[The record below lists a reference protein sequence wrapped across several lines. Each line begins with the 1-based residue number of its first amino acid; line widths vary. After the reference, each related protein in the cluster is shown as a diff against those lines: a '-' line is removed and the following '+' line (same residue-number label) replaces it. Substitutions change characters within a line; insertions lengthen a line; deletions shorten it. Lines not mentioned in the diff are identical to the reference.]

1 MSKPADELSIYE
13 DVMEKT
19 SIRAPAS
26 VTLQTTS
33 ASTPRH
39 IVLPV
44 EAIVRSSARS
54 IRDAADSKA

>member
-1 MSKPADELSIYE
+1 MSTP
-13 DVMEKT
+13 V
-19 SIRAPAS
+19 S
-26 VTLQTTS
+26 VTLHATS

-44 EAIVRSSARS
+44 EVIVRSSARS